1 MYLFC
6 KECNYLISSI
16 ILSYLISYIILS
28 YLIFLSYIILSYIIF
43 YILFYI
49 LLEYMN
55 YIHQTKNKNI
65 LKFFMEYNI
74 KNENEKNVYVCVNF

>member
-43 YILFYI
+43 YIL
-49 LLEYMN
+49 LEYMN